1 MQGKG
6 IIKVLLI
13 LLLLVTAY
21 QALLWF
27 QTNRVENR
35 GVSLCQNSEDPDCY
49 SDYLDSISNK
59 TIWSIP
65 LLKSFTY
72 TDLKAA
78 QMGWGLDLKGGMS
91 AVLQVDLKEYL
102 RKQSGVEE
110 GQDPAFDQALDNAQ
124 QRLASVQTDFLSVF
138 GEEWDKVSNGR
149 KLGEV
154 FSYGGVYTDKINLNS
169 QTSEVINVLREDAT
183 GVVKQTYNMLL
194 QRIDK
199 LGVVQPNITLDE
211 ARDLIL
217 VELPG
222 IENPVRARKM
232 LESTAELEFWKTY
245 SINDVYGGFASY
257 DKELKKLDVDTNAV
271 EEEQFIEVDSTIVKK
286 DENGNDVLDSLGNPV
301 TEVIKVKQKTNNL
314 DQRGPLLK
322 LFNPG
327 GGGAIVGSADK
338 KNLEKISEY
347 LSRDEAK
354 RFFPTD
360 VAFKW
365 GMKPS
370 DDDSGNPT
378 QNYLLYAIKTLNS
391 EAPLKGDIVRSA
403 STYTDPQNGQVA
415 VSLDMQ
421 GDGPRIWGEL
431 TKEAFQKGQ
440 APIAIALD
448 GEVVSAPSVNE
459 PILNG
464 SSRISG
470 GFTVQEADDLSDIL
484 EIGALPAKPRIIQEA
499 RVGPTL
505 GAENIQTS
513 ITALIIG
520 FVLVLLFMVAYYAG
534 GGFVSILALLANI
547 IFIFAA
553 LSNMGNVLTLP
564 GIAGIVL
571 TIGMAVDA
579 NVIIFERIR
588 EELRNDKS
596 LLLAIKDGFQHS
608 YSAIIDANVT
618 TIVTAFVLFY
628 FGLGPIKGFATVLIV
643 GVIMSLITAVL
654 LGRMLIDWWTL
665 DKKKDMSFSMG
676 WSRNLFANLNIDWL
690 SKRKMAYAFSSVVII
705 AGIISMATRGFDLG
719 VDFAGGYNYTV
730 EFPQNVNVSTDD
742 IKKALVTPFGG
753 AEPTVKTFD
762 GAANRYAITTKYL
775 VNSNEDGVA
784 DKVFAKLHEGIN
796 SITPVKFED
805 FQNAESAG
813 TRVTT
818 SNIVGPTIADDIR
831 WSSLKST
838 VVALILIFLYILI
851 RFRKWQFSLGAV
863 AALFHDVLFTLGIFS
878 LLWGIAPWS
887 LEIDQAFI
895 AAILTVVGYSI
906 NDTVVV
912 FDRIREFMN
921 TYSGKSKEEIIN
933 MAVSSTVSRTI
944 ITSLTTL
951 FVILM
956 LFIFGSGSI
965 KSFAFAL
972 IIGVLVGTYSS
983 IFIATPIMAD
993 ATDELKATEKVKT
1006 TSTLA
1011 RKKVSNP

>member
-6 IIKVLLI
+6 IIKALLI
-13 LLLLVTAY
+13 ILLLVTAF
-21 QALLWF
+21 QGLLWF
-27 QTNRVENR
+27 QTNRVENK
-35 GVSLCQNSEDPDCY
+35 GHNLCQDSENPNCY
-49 SDYLDSISNK
+49 ADYLDSISDK

-65 LLKSFTY
+65 LMKDYTY
-72 TDLKAA
+72 SDLKGQ

-102 RKQSGVEE
+102 RKQAGKKE
-110 GQDPAFDQALDNAQ
+110 GEDPIFDQALANAQ
-124 QRLASVQTDFLSVF
+124 GRLASVQTDYLSVF

-154 FSYGGVYTDKINLNS
+154 FSYSGTYTDKINLNS
-169 QTSEVINVLREDAT
+169 QTQEVINVLREDAT

-245 SINDVYGGFASY
+245 NINDVFRGFNQY
-257 DKELKKLDVDTNAV
+257 DEELKKILRDTNTV
-271 EEEQFIEVDSTIVKK
+271 ETVEYIEVDSTFEKK
-286 DENGNDVLDSLGNPV
+286 DENGVVVKDSLGNPIMETV
-301 TEVIKVKQKTNNL
+301 KVQKASTNL
-314 DQRGPLLK
+314 DNRGPLLK
-322 LFNPG
+322 YFNPG

-338 KNLEKISEY
+338 KDLDRISA
-347 LSRDEAK
+347 LFARDEMRK
-354 RFFPTD
+354 FFPSD

-370 DDDSGNPT
+370 EDEDGVPT
-378 QNYLLYAIKTLNS
+378 NSHYLYAIKTLNS

-421 GDGPRIWGEL
+421 GDGPRVWGEL

-448 GEVVSAPSVNE
+448 GEIVSAPSVNE

-470 GFTVQEADDLSDIL
+470 GFTVQEADDLSNIL

-505 GAENIQTS
+505 GAENIRTS
-513 ITALIIG
+513 IMALIIG
-520 FVLVLLFMVAYYAG
+520 FILVLLFMVAYYG
-534 GGFVSILALLANI
+534 GGGIVSILALLANI

-553 LSNMGNVLTLP
+553 LSSMGNVLTLP

-596 LLLAIKDGFQHS
+596 LLLSIKDGFHHS

-618 TIVTAFVLFY
+618 TLLTAAVLFY

-654 LGRMLIDWWTL
+654 LGRMIIDWWTVE
-665 DKKKDMSFSMG
+665 KKRDMSFSMG
-676 WSRNLFANLNIDWL
+676 WSENLFANLNIDWL
-690 SKRKMAYAFSSVVII
+690 SKRKISYAISGVIII
-705 AGIISMATRGFDLG
+705 AGLISMFTRGFDLG
-719 VDFAGGYNYTV
+719 VDFSGGYNYTV
-730 EFPQNVNVSTDD
+730 EFPQGVNVSTDD
-742 IKKALVTPFGG
+742 IKQALAGPFEGT
-753 AEPTVKTFD
+753 PTVKTFD
-762 GAANRYAITTKYL
+762 GAANRYAVTTKYM
-775 VNSNEDGVA
+775 VGSNEEGVS

-796 SITPVKFED
+796 KLSPVKLVD
-805 FQNAESAG
+805 FQNAESSG
-813 TRVTT
+813 VRVTT

-831 WSSLKST
+831 NSSIKAT
-838 VVALILIFLYILI
+838 IAALLLIFLYIFF

-863 AALFHDVLFTLGIFS
+863 AALFHDVLVTLALFS

-921 TYSGKSKEEIIN
+921 TYAGRTKEEIIN

-951 FVILM
+951 FVIMM

-972 IIGVLVGTYSS
+972 MVGVIVGTYSS
-983 IFIATPIMAD
+983 IFIATPVMND
-993 ATDELKATEKVKT
+993 TTDELKATEKAKT
-1006 TSTLA
+1006 SSTLA
-1011 RKKVSNP
+1011 RKKVANP